1 MSSIVR
7 RRFREISELNSGVRS
22 EIPSRPIEEW
32 NEKEALV
39 LLGPPGAGKTTVFEH
54 EAECQGGCYV
64 TARDFQT
71 FDNKPEWFDTTLFID
86 GLDETR
92 AGTTDG
98 RTPLD
103 RIRAKLNR
111 IGCPRFRLS
120 CREADWFG
128 ASDRDHLKKVAS
140 DGTITVVRL
149 EPLNDQESREMLTIF
164 GIEEPGNFIASA
176 QSKGLQGLLTNP
188 KSLEMLAIAVAP
200 NNFWPDSR
208 VQAFD
213 MACRTLLEEHNK
225 EHQIAQVDCGSIS
238 DLMDVSGRLC
248 AMHLLTGAAG
258 YSRSGKDGNLGLLGL
273 DWVTEQDRLK
283 FLRCLKSKLF
293 ETPVQDRMVPV
304 HRQIAE
310 FLAARYLASLVNNG
324 LPVGRIFALI
334 TGFDSMV
341 VSELRGLSA
350 WFAAHSKL
358 GRVEA
363 IARDPLGT
371 VLYGDVSNFSSSE
384 KYSLLEGLQRKAKEN
399 PLYVRT
405 LQLDSRLGDLVSPEM
420 KEKYRRILT
429 TPSRDDSWQAF
440 VVILIEALR
449 FGERIPEL
457 AGPLMAVL
465 RDDKWWPRIRLR
477 AIEPFIRHRGDDA
490 NTFNELKALTADI
503 YADKV
508 PDHNDELLGYL
519 LFTLYPETIPAT
531 EIMQYLRFPQRYNYY
546 LEYEY
551 FWTGFLLEKST
562 IDQLVVLLE
571 QLAER
576 YGSFLSED
584 QVQALPI
591 DFIRRLVL
599 SLLARYL
606 KLSKDEVDSTR
617 LFQWLEPLTHA
628 SDWANDWGID
638 EEELKFTRNWLETN
652 PSAWKTLLTMGLKGC
667 IDRCENSQTYGFA
680 DCMRKEEHGR
690 LLGAEPPLDFGIWC
704 VDQAIGIEDTN
715 AVEWLLGKIVV
726 SLHYGRFNKD
736 FSRKVVSDRLAGH
749 VSLQSTFERRM
760 NEFEAIDS
768 EINVSRHHRYTRFK
782 ADQPDW
788 HSQVKPHEGKLRENT
803 ASPELLCELAKVY
816 FGGYFTKGDSP
827 RGRLSALLAE
837 DVNLVEAVLCGFR
850 KTIERDNLPSDRQII
865 QLGTSKRTHHLS
877 YPFMAGLE
885 EITKTAPSGEIVLD
899 ERHLRLA
906 LAVHYTVPMWPT
918 LRQPA
923 DRPPRWFR
931 WMLSNRPEVVAY
943 VLERSVLSKLRN
955 GEKSVAGLYELAHS
969 PDHSAVARLVTI
981 SLLQKFPV
989 RCTSDQLSSLNHLLL
1004 AARRYCD
1011 IESLLEVIN
1020 RKHNHRS
1027 MNVAQRIHWLFAGLC
1042 IAPETYVGRLDS
1054 YAATGERR
1062 IRFLAEAVTG
1072 KFALSGDLQ
1081 CQQSV
1086 PALRLLIR
1094 LIGSSSK
1101 PYSYSTNSDVGV
1113 MVTSEMNSADRVR
1126 GLIEQLAKI
1135 STADSSH
1142 ALEALS
1148 SDDDLSPWHSLLF
1161 DATYRQKALRREA
1174 DFTYAEVSQVLTT
1187 LDRGAP
1193 ANAVDLAVLTLEHLH
1208 QIRHN
1213 IRDGNTSDWRQY
1225 WNVDQHNRPL
1235 TPRPEAACRDA
1246 LLSDLSSR
1254 LLQHEIEVQP
1264 ESRYADDKRADI
1276 RVSYGRYNVP
1286 VEVKR
1291 SCNRSL
1297 WSAIQSQL
1305 KTRYIRDPGTE
1316 GYGIFIV
1323 FWFGDTEDCRPTP
1336 SLTGLRPA
1344 SSQELQ
1350 TQLTST
1356 LSADEQLKIRISVID
1371 VAVPTS
1377 NASSNIRSID

>member
-7 RRFREISELNSGVRS
+7 RRFREISEINNDVHS

-32 NEKEALV
+32 NEKAALV
-39 LLGPPGAGKTTVFEH
+39 LLGPPGAGKTTVFKD
-54 EAECQGGCYV
+54 EAERQGGCWV
-64 TARDFQT
+64 TARDFLT
-71 FDNKPEWFDTTLFID
+71 FDNNPEWCDTTLFID
-86 GLDETR
+86 GLDESR

-103 RIRAKLNR
+103 SIRAKLDR
-111 IGCPRFRLS
+111 MEHPRFRLS

-149 EPLNDQESREMLTIF
+149 EPLNDQEAREMLTIF
-164 GIEEPGNFIASA
+164 GIEEPGNFIDWAK
-176 QSKGLQGLLTNP
+176 SKGLKGLLTNP
-188 KSLEMLAIAVAP
+188 QSLKMLAIAVGS
-200 NNFWPDSR
+200 NNVWPDSR
-208 VQAFD
+208 LQAFD
-213 MACRTLLEEHNK
+213 MACRTILLVEHNV
-225 EHQIAQVDCGSIS
+225 EHQVAQADHSSVS

-248 AMHLLTGAAG
+248 AIQLLTGAVG
-258 YSRSGKDGNLGLLGL
+258 YSLSGNDSNRGLLGL
-273 DWVTEQDRLK
+273 DSVTGQDRANL
-283 FLRCLKSKLF
+283 LRCLKSKLF
-293 ETPVQDRMVPV
+293 EAPIQDQRVPV

-310 FLAARYLASLVNNG
+310 FLAARYLAGVVDNG
-324 LPVGRIFALI
+324 LPVGRVFALI
-334 TGFDSMV
+334 TGFDGAV
-341 VSELRGLSA
+341 VSELRGLLA
-350 WFAAHSKL
+350 WFAAHSKPS
-358 GRVEA
+358 RVEA
-363 IARDPLGT
+363 VARDPLGT
-371 VLYGDVSNFSSSE
+371 VLNGDTSNFSSRE
-384 KYSLLEGLQRKAKEN
+384 KYSLLQGLQREADTN
-399 PLYVRT
+399 PNFVRT
-405 LQLDSRLGDLVSPEM
+405 LQLDSQLGDLVSSDM
-420 KEKYRRILT
+420 KDKYCRILT
-429 TPSRDDSWQAF
+429 APSRDDHWQAF

-457 AGPLMAVL
+457 ADPLMTLL

-477 AIEPFIRHRGDDA
+477 AIESFIRHRGNDTS
-490 NTFNELKALTADI
+490 TFNELKALTADI

-519 LFTLYPETIPAT
+519 LFTLYPKTIPET
-531 EIMQYLRFPQRYNYY
+531 EIMQYLRFPRRYNYY

-551 FWTGFLLEKST
+551 FWIGFLPENST
-562 IDQLVVLLE
+562 IDQLVVLLDK
-571 QLAER
+571 LAER
-576 YGSFLSED
+576 YGSFVSED
-584 QVQALPI
+584 QVHALPI
-591 DFIRRLVL
+591 DFIRRLVM

-606 KLSKDEVDSTR
+606 RLSEDEVDSTR
-617 LFQWLEPLTHA
+617 LFHWLGPLTHA
-628 SDWANDWGID
+628 SDWTNDGGID
-638 EEELKFTRNWLETN
+638 EEEFKYTRNWLEN
-652 PSAWKTLLTMGLKGC
+652 HLSVWKTLLTMGLKGC
-667 IDRCENSQTYGFA
+667 IGRCENSQTYGFA

-749 VSLQSTFERRM
+749 VSLQSIFERRM

-816 FGGYFTKGDSP
+816 FGGYSIRGDSP

-850 KTIERDNLPSDRQII
+850 KTIERDDLPSDRQII
-865 QLGTSKRTHHLS
+865 QLGTSKRTHHLA

-885 EITKTAPSGEIVLD
+885 EITRTAPSGEIGLG
-899 ERHLRLA
+899 EKQLRLA

-923 DRPPRWFR
+923 GRPPRWFG
-931 WMLSNRPEVVAY
+931 WLLSNRPDVVAN
-943 VLERSVLSKLRN
+943 VLAKSALSKLRN
-955 GEKSVAGLYELAHS
+955 GAESPAGLQELAHS
-969 PDHSAVARLVTI
+969 TDHSTVAALVTI

-989 RCTSDQLSSLNHLLL
+989 RCTSNQLSSLNHLLL
-1004 AARRYCD
+1004 AARHHCEV
-1011 IESLLEVIN
+1011 ESLLEVIN

-1027 MNVAQRIHWLFAGLC
+1027 MNVAQRVHWLVAGLC
-1042 IAPETYVGRLDS
+1042 IAPETYVDRLDS
-1054 YAATGERR
+1054 YATAGERR
-1062 IRFLAEAVTG
+1062 IRFLEEAVTRQ
-1072 KFALSGDLQ
+1072 FAPSRDLQ

-1086 PALRLLIR
+1086 PALKLLIR

-1101 PYSYSTNSDVGV
+1101 PHSYSTDDSDEGD
-1113 MVTSEMNSADRVR
+1113 MVRPEMSSAFQVR
-1126 GLIEQLAKI
+1126 ALIERLAKI

-1148 SDDDLSPWHSLLF
+1148 SDENLSPWHSLLL
-1161 DATYRQKALRREA
+1161 DATFRQKALNREA
-1174 DFTYAEVSQVLTT
+1174 DFTYADLTQVLAT

-1193 ANAVDLAVLTLEHLH
+1193 ANAADLAALTLEHLQ
-1208 QIRHN
+1208 QISIN
-1213 IRDGNTSDWRQY
+1213 VRDSNASNWRQY
-1225 WNVDQHNRPL
+1225 WNVDQYNRPL
-1235 TPRPEAACRDA
+1235 TPRPEDACRDA
-1246 LLSDLSSR
+1246 LLPDLRNR
-1254 LLQHEIEVQP
+1254 LLQLGIEVQP
-1264 ESRYADDKRADI
+1264 EARYADDKRADI

-1286 VEVKR
+1286 IEVKR

-1297 WSAIQSQL
+1297 WSAIRKQL
-1305 KTRYIRDPGTE
+1305 KSRYIRDPGTG
-1316 GYGIFIV
+1316 GYGIYIV

-1344 SSQELQ
+1344 DSQELQ
-1350 TQLTST
+1350 NLLTST
-1356 LSADEQLKIRISVID
+1356 LSADEQLKIRICVID
-1371 VAVPTS
+1371 VTVPTS
-1377 NASSNIRSID
+1377 NV